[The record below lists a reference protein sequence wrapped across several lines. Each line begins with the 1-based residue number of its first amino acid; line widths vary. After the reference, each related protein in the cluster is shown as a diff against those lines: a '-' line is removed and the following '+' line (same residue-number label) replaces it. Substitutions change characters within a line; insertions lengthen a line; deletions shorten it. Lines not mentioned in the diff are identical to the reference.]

1 MKRLLIIPATVALL
15 TGLTATAQES
25 NENTDAVK
33 SPAPVLYESN
43 DQASLD
49 GMTIEQLND
58 LQLERLKTAATDTA
72 DSETTFQVATSSTAS
87 ADADTST
94 TEMDGTMATET
105 DMAANM
111 STESVTPYADTEG
124 DEMGGPDYKSEADA
138 MTHANMPGTLA
149 QVAMNDARFTT
160 LVSLVKLAGLDDTL
174 KNDGPYTLFAPT
186 NDAFDKLD
194 PSVVAHLTS
203 EEGKPEL
210 VALLKGHVI
219 DGEYDAGDIAQGETD
234 LTTLASTTMD
244 IERSGDMVTAE
255 NVDVVATDIKAS
267 NGVIHAIDTVIM
279 EPADTEESSTDDTS
293 PSMDMSGQ

>member
-25 NENTDAVK
+25 NENADAVK
-33 SPAPVLYESN
+33 TPAAVMTESN

-49 GMTIEQLND
+49 GMTIEQLNAM
-58 LQLERLKTAATDTA
+58 QLERLKTAATDSA
-72 DSETTFQVATSSTAS
+72 DSETTFQVATSSTTS
-87 ADADTST
+87 ANTDTAPMDMNAT
-94 TEMDGTMATET
+94 TETET

-111 STESVTPYADTEG
+111 STETVTPYADTETT
-124 DEMGGPDYKSEADA
+124 EMGGPDYKTEADA
-138 MTHANMPGTLA
+138 SAHADMPGTLA
-149 QVAMNDARFTT
+149 DVAMDDARFTT
-160 LVSLVKLAGLDDTL
+160 LVSLVKLAGLDETL

-219 DGEYDAGDIAQGETD
+219 DGEYDAADISQGETN

-244 IERSGDMVTAE
+244 IERSGDMVTADDI
-255 NVDVVATDIKAS
+255 DVVATDIKAS

-279 EPADTEESSTDDTS
+279 EPADVDETSTDEMSTS
-293 PSMDMSGQ
+293 ADM

>member
-15 TGLTATAQES
+15 TGLTAIAQES
-25 NENTDAVK
+25 NENADSVKTPAAVMT
-33 SPAPVLYESN
+33 EST

-49 GMTIEQLND
+49 GMTIEQLNAM
-58 LQLERLKTAATDTA
+58 QLERLKTAATDTA
-72 DSETTFQVATSSTAS
+72 DNETTFQVATSSTTS
-87 ADADTST
+87 ADADTAPMDMNAT
-94 TEMDGTMATET
+94 TDTET

-111 STESVTPYADTEG
+111 STETVTPYADTETT
-124 DEMGGPDYKSEADA
+124 EMGGPDYKSEVDA
-138 MTHANMPGTLA
+138 STHADMPGTLA
-149 QVAMNDARFTT
+149 DVAMDDARFTT
-160 LVSLVKLAGLDDTL
+160 LVSLVKLAGLDETL

-219 DGEYDAGDIAQGETD
+219 DGEYDAADISQGETD

-244 IERSGDMVTAE
+244 IERSGDMVTADD
-255 NVDVVATDIKAS
+255 VDVVATDIKAS

-279 EPADTEESSTDDTS
+279 EPADADATSTDEMSTS
-293 PSMDMSGQ
+293 ADM

>member
-25 NENTDAVK
+25 NENADAVK
-33 SPAPVLYESN
+33 TSAAVMTESN

-49 GMTIEQLND
+49 GMTIEQLNAM
-58 LQLERLKTAATDTA
+58 QLERLKTAATDSA
-72 DSETTFQVATSSTAS
+72 DSETTFQVATSSTTS
-87 ADADTST
+87 ANTDTAPMDMNAT
-94 TEMDGTMATET
+94 TETET

-111 STESVTPYADTEG
+111 STETVTPYADTETT
-124 DEMGGPDYKSEADA
+124 EMGGPDYKTEADA
-138 MTHANMPGTLA
+138 SAHADMPGTLA
-149 QVAMNDARFTT
+149 DVAMDDARFTT
-160 LVSLVKLAGLDDTL
+160 LVSLVKLAGLDETL

-219 DGEYDAGDIAQGETD
+219 DGEYDAADISQGETN

-244 IERSGDMVTAE
+244 IERSGDMVMADD
-255 NVDVVATDIKAS
+255 VDVVATDIKAS

-279 EPADTEESSTDDTS
+279 EPADADETSTDEMNTS
-293 PSMDMSGQ
+293 TEM

>member
-25 NENTDAVK
+25 NENADAVK
-33 SPAPVLYESN
+33 TPAAVMTESN

-49 GMTIEQLND
+49 GMTIEQLNAM
-58 LQLERLKTAATDTA
+58 QLERLKTAATDSA
-72 DSETTFQVATSSTAS
+72 DSETTFQVATSSTTS
-87 ADADTST
+87 ADSETAPMDMNAT
-94 TEMDGTMATET
+94 TETET

-111 STESVTPYADTEG
+111 STETVTPYADTETT
-124 DEMGGPDYKSEADA
+124 EMGGPGYTSEADA
-138 MTHANMPGTLA
+138 STHADMPGTLA
-149 QVAMNDARFTT
+149 DVAMDDARFTT
-160 LVSLVKLAGLDDTL
+160 LVSLVKLAGLDETL

-210 VALLKGHVI
+210 VGLLKGHVI
-219 DGEYDAGDIAQGETD
+219 DGEYDAADISQGETD

-244 IERSGDMVTAE
+244 IERSGDMVTADD
-255 NVDVVATDIKAS
+255 VDVVATDIKAS

-279 EPADTEESSTDDTS
+279 EPADADETSTDEMNTS
-293 PSMDMSGQ
+293 ADM

>member
-25 NENTDAVK
+25 NENADAVK
-33 SPAPVLYESN
+33 TPAAVMTESN

-49 GMTIEQLND
+49 GMTIEQLNAM
-58 LQLERLKTAATDTA
+58 QLERLKTAAA
-72 DSETTFQVATSSTAS
+72 DSADNETTFQVATSSTTS
-87 ADADTST
+87 ADTDTAPMDMNAT
-94 TEMDGTMATET
+94 TETET

-111 STESVTPYADTEG
+111 STETVTPYADTETT
-124 DEMGGPDYKSEADA
+124 EMGGPGYTSEADA
-138 MTHANMPGTLA
+138 STHANMPGTLA
-149 QVAMNDARFTT
+149 DVAMDDARFTT
-160 LVSLVKLAGLDDTL
+160 LVSLVKLAGLDETL

-203 EEGKPEL
+203 EEGKAEL

-219 DGEYDAGDIAQGETD
+219 DGEYDAADISQGETD

-244 IERSGDMVTAE
+244 IERSGDMVTADD
-255 NVDVVATDIKAS
+255 VDVVATDIKAS

-279 EPADTEESSTDDTS
+279 EPADADETSTDEMSTS
-293 PSMDMSGQ
+293 ADM